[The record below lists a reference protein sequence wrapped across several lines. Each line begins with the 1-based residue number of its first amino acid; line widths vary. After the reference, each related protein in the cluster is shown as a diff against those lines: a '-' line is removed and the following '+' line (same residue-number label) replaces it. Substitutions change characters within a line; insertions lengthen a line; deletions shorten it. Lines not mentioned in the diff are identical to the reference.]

1 MRRHLCHSVFSALG
15 VNMNTR
21 EFLRWVLPT
30 EGVYVLF
37 RHNASLGNGIKQV
50 YFHSTDELAE
60 AAEHYDSE
68 GWDIYFAMSNFKEEG
83 TRRGEDAKHIKSFFL
98 DLDCGEDKV
107 AKGEGFATQGDALR
121 RLQEFCAALKLPKP
135 LIVNSGRG
143 IHVYWVLEESVPVE
157 QWKVVADQFKAKCK
171 EFGLEIDPAVPSDVA
186 RVLRVVGTHNHKPD
200 VPAPVVTVNKKPDAV
215 NFDFFASRLGM
226 DTIPVPK
233 KYTPADGPASLR
245 DALLANVNYSFGDI
259 VRKAQNGN
267 GCEQLSR
274 IITGQAETSEP
285 MWRAGLSIAKFCVD
299 GEEAAHKISNQ
310 HPEYTPELTLKKL
323 NLIKGPYR
331 CTTFDENEGG
341 ICTECPHWGKI
352 KSPIILGRKIKEA
365 EASEDGTYLIESG
378 DPSDPSDP
386 SDPIESTLVAEIIGQ
401 ELSTQHVI
409 PVYPRPYFRG
419 QNGGVY
425 IRDITVDGEVDEHV
439 LYHNDL
445 YVTRRLLDVEA
456 GESVVCRIHLPQDG
470 VREFTMPL
478 TAVTSRD
485 EFRKQMSM
493 QGVAV
498 PRIDDL
504 MNYMI
509 TWVNEL
515 QATSTADTAHRQ
527 FGWVDDTYTSFI
539 VGDREILSH
548 EIRHNPPSTP
558 TAATIPYFKPKGTLE
573 AWKKM
578 ANFYNTR
585 PELVM
590 HQYVVCTAFG
600 SPLMEFMPQNSCA
613 LHIHSNISGC
623 GKTAAIRVAATVWGG
638 EKALMIEERDTDAMK
653 FNRAEV
659 LHNLPFFIDELTN
672 EKSGKLSDLAYQL
685 SSGQQRGRMA
695 GGANLERVRGEPWKL
710 LSVTTGNASVI
721 ERIAIEKQQPKAE
734 AQRMLEWKAQRV
746 FHSTEDKEQTDVF
759 DRSVSENYGHAGVI
773 YIQYVMQ
780 NLEAVKAL
788 VLQFQKAVDKAAGLT
803 AENRFWSAGAATTL
817 AGAYI
822 ANKLELIDYDMK
834 GLFNWT
840 INMLKSNKQSVM
852 DMGVSVEQ
860 TVSDYLTEN
869 YNNILMIKST
879 DDLRSGL
886 GNGLDSIVIP
896 DALPRGKLV
905 ARYETDTKKAYL
917 VPKPLKAWC
926 AAQQI
931 NYNAFVDDMIK
942 KLGGKRGTIRLAKG
956 TNFELPTSR
965 VIIVNC
971 KTFDTGGDTDGGND
985 VHGGDTGAEVSESSG
1000 QED

>member
-1 MRRHLCHSVFSALG
+1 
-15 VNMNTR
+15 MNTR

-37 RHNASLGNGIKQV
+37 RHSAALGNGIKQV
-50 YFHSTDELAE
+50 YFHTVDELAE

-107 AKGEGFATQGDALR
+107 AKGEGFATQRDAIR

-200 VPAPVVTVNKKPDAV
+200 VPAPVVLVNKKPDAV

-226 DTIPVPK
+226 DTIQVPQK
-233 KYTPADGPASLR
+233 RTGADGPASLR
-245 DALLANVNYSFGDI
+245 DALLENINYSFREI
-259 VRKAQNGN
+259 LRKAQNGN
-267 GCEQLSR
+267 GCEQLRR
-274 IITGQAETSEP
+274 IIKGQAETSEP
-285 MWRAGLSIAKFCVD
+285 MWRAGLSIAKFCED
-299 GEEAAHKISNQ
+299 GEKAAHKISNQ

-323 NLIKGPYR
+323 DLIKGPYR
-331 CTTFDENEGG
+331 CTTFDESEGG
-341 ICTECPHWGKI
+341 ICTECPHWGKV
-352 KSPIILGRKIKEA
+352 KSPIILGRTIKEA
-365 EASEDGTYLIESG
+365 EATEDGTYLIESG
-378 DPSDPSDP
+378 ESGESG
-386 SDPIESTLVAEIIGQ
+386 DPIEGTLVAENTGQ

-445 YVTRRLLDVEA
+445 YITRRLVDVEA

-485 EFRKQMSM
+485 EFRKNMSM

-498 PRIDDL
+498 PRLDDL

-527 FGWVDDTYTSFI
+527 FGWVDDTCTAFI
-539 VGDREILSH
+539 VGEREVQAD

-558 TAATIPYFKPKGTLE
+558 TAALIPYFKPKGTLE

-578 ANFYNTR
+578 ANFYGTM
-585 PELVM
+585 PELTM

-600 SPLMEFMPQNSCA
+600 SPLMTFMPQNSCA
-613 LHIHSNISGC
+613 LHIHSSISGC
-623 GKTAAIRVAATVWGG
+623 GKTAAVRVAASVWGY
-638 EKALMIEERDTDAMK
+638 EKALMVEERDTDSMK

-659 LHNLPFFIDELTN
+659 LHNLPFYVDELTN

-695 GGANLERVRGEPWKL
+695 GGANLERVRGEPWKF

-721 ERIAIEKQQPKAE
+721 ERIALEKQQPKAE

-746 FHSTEDKEQTDVF
+746 FSSTEDKKKTDAFDASIEQ
-759 DRSVSENYGHAGVI
+759 NYGHAGII
-773 YIQYVMQ
+773 YIQWVMQ
-780 NLEAVKAL
+780 NLESVKAL
-788 VLQFQKAVDKAAGLT
+788 VFKFQQEIDEAAGLT

-822 ANKLELIDYDMK
+822 ANKLDLVDYDIK
-834 GLFNWT
+834 GLFKWT
-840 INMLKSNKQSVM
+840 VNMLKANKQSVM

-879 DDLRSGL
+879 DDLRSGS

-926 AAQQI
+926 ATQQI
-931 NYNAFVDDMIK
+931 NYNAFVDDMVK

-971 KTFDTGGDTDGGND
+971 KTFDTTNEDGESLTDGD
-985 VHGGDTGAEVSESSG
+985 VHSSDTGTGQGSG
-1000 QED
+1000 VGEEG